1 MRIHSLEHE
10 PFEGLGN
17 IEVWAKNKGHSITRT
32 LLFKNEKLPEISD
45 FDWLF
50 IMGGSM
56 NIYEE
61 DKFPWLKREKEFIAK
76 AIEANKILLGVC
88 LGSQLMADVL
98 GGKVSKNQYKEIGW
112 FPVSLTREAKDS
124 SIFSSLPGTFAAFHW
139 HGDTFKIPNGARR
152 IAQSEGCANQAFEC
166 GRTIGLQCHLE
177 YSKKSI
183 DLMLKNCSDEL
194 VDGKYIQEED
204 EIISHYDNVLET
216 NPILNLLLDN
226 MEREFGD
233 DLN

>member
-32 LLFKNEKLPEISD
+32 HLFKNEELPETSE

-61 DKFPWLKREKEFIAK
+61 DKFPWLKAEKEFIAK
-76 AIEANKILLGVC
+76 AIEAEKIILGVC
-88 LGSQLMADVL
+88 LGSQLIADVL
-98 GGKVSKNQYKEIGW
+98 GGRVSKNQYKEIGW
-112 FPVSLTREAKDS
+112 FPVSLTKESRDS
-124 SIFSSLPGTFAAFHW
+124 SIFCSLPTTFTAFHW

-152 IAQSEGCANQAFEC
+152 IAQSEGCANQAFEY
-166 GRTIGLQCHLE
+166 GRAIGLQFHLE

-183 DLMLKNCSDEL
+183 ELMFQNCSDEL
-194 VDGKYIQEED
+194 LDGKYIQKPD
-204 EIISHYDNVLET
+204 EIISRMSNAYEMNK
-216 NPILNLLLDN
+216 ILYLILDN
-226 MEREFGD
+226 MERELGAHF
-233 DLN
+233 

>member
-32 LLFKNEKLPEISD
+32 HLFSNEELPDISE
-45 FDWLF
+45 FDWLI

-61 DKFPWLKREKEFIAK
+61 DKFPWLKEEKKFIAK
-76 AIEANKILLGVC
+76 AIAANKIILGIC
-88 LGSQLMADVL
+88 LGSQLIADVI

-112 FPVSLTREAKDS
+112 FPVSLTREARDS
-124 SIFSSLPGTFAAFHW
+124 SIFSSLPGTFTAFHW

-152 IAQSEGCANQAFEC
+152 IAQSEGCVNQAFEC
-166 GRTIGLQCHLE
+166 RRTIGLQFHLE

-183 DLMLKNCSDEL
+183 YLMFNNCCDEL
-194 VDGKYIQEED
+194 VDGKYIQTPD
-204 EIISHYDNVLET
+204 EIILKMENVTEMNKTLDL
-216 NPILNLLLDN
+216 ILDN
-226 MEREFGD
+226 MEIKFFKTKI
-233 DLN
+233 